1 MSVLG
6 YCILLDSGKEKVKRV
21 VISSVLIK
29 SFASS
34 FFFLFYSYN
43 MDFLRDSVLF
53 LLAISPFLSLLFCL
67 FPSWIFLWFIVILQ
81 ALTYKI
87 KHPQKIKSNN

>member
-1 MSVLG
+1 VKVKKMGGAMSVLG

-34 FFFLFYSYN
+34 FFF
-43 MDFLRDSVLF
+43 
-53 LLAISPFLSLLFCL
+53 SLLF
-67 FPSWIFLWFIVILQ
+67 LQ
-81 ALTYKI
+81 YGFFKGQCFVSI
-87 KHPQKIKSNN
+87 SNFTFFVTFVLSLS